1 MTKDIGFRLR
11 PSIKSLSDLIFGLAL
26 SIGALTL
33 IDQAIQ
39 SIHELFASLV
49 YFAFSFFILISV
61 WRVYSTIV
69 SVLPNETSRM
79 VNLNI
84 LLLFLVTIE
93 PFLLNQVFSQSGEL
107 LNNVSIMYA
116 LDLGAM
122 FLILAYFDH
131 ALSQEEK
138 NLVPKEY
145 QDIFRKNR
153 YFDLLTAGIFLI
165 SIIPV
170 FGTVE
175 VFNITSDS
183 TTYSLTLRAL
193 LWIIVFP
200 LRPLKNLVLNRG
212 KKLKLLI

>member
-1 MTKDIGFRLR
+1 MTEDVGFKLR

-39 SIHELFASLV
+39 NFQELLASLL

-69 SVLPNETSRM
+69 SVLPAETTRM
-79 VNLNI
+79 INLNI

-93 PFLLNQVFSQSGEL
+93 PFLLNQVFSLSGEL
-107 LNNVSIMYA
+107 LNHVSIMYA
-116 LDLGAM
+116 IDLGSM

-145 QDIFRKNR
+145 QDTFRKNR
-153 YFDLLTAGIFLI
+153 YFDLLTAGIFFI

-170 FGTVE
+170 FAAVE
-175 VFNITSDS
+175 VFHITTDS
-183 TTYSLTLRAL
+183 TSYSLTLRAL

-212 KKLKLLI
+212 KKLKLFI